1 MKAIFSIALAT
12 LVLGAST
19 LFGQTA
25 TVAPEEGATVIGS
38 FTMDLDVL
46 SEPQPDVQFSVEVGT
61 AGVTET
67 TLWLTSDGDVIV
79 TVATDEVGTWKDS
92 DPIYHNATTDYTYDK
107 LGATTV
113 WMASEL
119 GYNVGPETEVKL
131 VKSADSTIHGQRK
144 YFIAENGANT
154 EVKLMNADGTY

>member
-25 TVAPEEGATVIGS
+25 TVAPEEGAVQIGS
-38 FTMDLDVL
+38 FSMDLDVL
-46 SEPQPDVQFSVEVGT
+46 SEPQPDVQYSVDVNG
-61 AGVTET
+61 GVASEG
-67 TLWLTSDGDVIV
+67 TLWLTSDGDILITV
-79 TVATDEVGTWKDS
+79 TTDEVGTWKES

-107 LGATTV
+107 LGATAV
-113 WMASEL
+113 WMADAK

-131 VKSADSTIHGQRK
+131 VKTTTSTVEGERQYKIE
-144 YFIAENGANT
+144 ENGSNT